1 MSNKKKFSI
10 GPFLSPYL
18 SHSSPNISK
27 APNLLLTYSK
37 SKNKKQK
44 QNKSIS
50 YYGEWNSHLS
60 DKPTQEAIRPRERI
74 GLDICFEWKAQWVI
88 NPKRRKAR
96 SA

>member
-37 SKNKKQK
+37 SKKTK
-44 QNKSIS
+44 QNKTKTNLYHTVRSGTVTS
-50 YYGEWNSHLS
+50 QTNQP
-60 DKPTQEAIRPRERI
+60 KKER
-74 GLDICFEWKAQWVI
+74 AT
-88 NPKRRKAR
+88 RKNWA
-96 SA
+96 